1 MKKVK
6 SKKAIQ
12 KCANWLAFCL
22 RIGWDKKDLDKLE
35 DLWWQGHN
43 WTTGEPIRYA
53 RVSAK

>member
-1 MKKVK
+1 MIMKKVK

-43 WTTGEPIRYA
+43 CTFC
-53 RVSAK
+53 